1 MTHNLN
7 RIDGWWSN
15 NTQIQYSNSMQFP
28 CNFNGYGVYAVARCI
43 AIVSWPSI
51 EFGGHGRRFNCG
63 EAQRV
68 VLMRCNFDAIH
79 AECICILCTVPGAR
93 AGRICGGVSAY
104 TGRWRQYMLVM
115 DNLLDAIS
123 WLQSNYVVLQSEPGT
138 NAIWLV
144 CSFSTIK
151 ICESCTNKTQISPK
165 HNKGCSMLGHE

>member
-1 MTHNLN
+1 MAGGGITHKFNIQIRCSFRAISTGMVYTLW
-7 RIDGWWSN
+7 RGASN
-15 NTQIQYSNSMQFP
+15 G
-28 CNFNGYGVYAVARCI
+28 C

-123 WLQSNYVVLQSEPGT
+123 RLQSNYVVLQSEPGT

-144 CSFSTIK
+144 CSFSTNK
-151 ICESCTNKTQISPK
+151 ICESCSNKTQILPK